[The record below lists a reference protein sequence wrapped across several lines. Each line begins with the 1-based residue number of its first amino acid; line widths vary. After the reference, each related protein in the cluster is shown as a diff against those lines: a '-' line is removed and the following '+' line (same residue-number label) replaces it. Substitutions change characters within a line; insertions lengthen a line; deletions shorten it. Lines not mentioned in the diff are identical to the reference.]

1 MSQSNHNFSL
11 HRSRASS
18 TLSLAQ
24 SSCASSSSV
33 TGHDVRTLTIRYQ
46 NMLEQA
52 TKEIKKLSNQKR
64 NLERE
69 QDKLLTVNIELATEA
84 KRLVQDVKKYNIE
97 KKELL
102 IANDEFV
109 CEVKKLYIEEEK
121 WEEEANKLKADNAN
135 LSDSYANEINSV
147 EADWKEELKIFKS
160 KQNSLLESIRVLTVD
175 NERLISEKDKA
186 KVNSSQST
194 KDLKET
200 QENNRI
206 KLETTIDCLKSEIET
221 EQILKEEDDKHMEE
235 LAAELEQVESEMDI
249 LRDEHLTKVN
259 QIQSKYSTKVKGMV
273 EKSEKMA
280 AENFEYAVENEQLE
294 KKLKV
299 GSEQTK
305 ILDRNLSQLKVENQ
319 WLVNNNKKGNGNE
332 EKAEDMARELQE
344 LKVELRKEK
353 EKVMNLVDWKSQ
365 LAEKNKSLKDENDR
379 LLKKTEHL
387 EYMMNDE
394 VSDIN
399 EVLKTIN
406 NLQDGGQIADRKRYT
421 KGDIS

>member
-1 MSQSNHNFSL
+1 VITNSEVLLGVKMEDSCFSDFSIKESSDDSYIESDINDEHQTEPKVKNLQSNLHSPMGQSNQNLSL
-11 HRSRASS
+11 HLSRASS
-18 TLSLAQ
+18 TLSLAP

-84 KRLVQDVKKYNIE
+84 KRLVQDVKKNNIE

-135 LSDSYANEINSV
+135 LSDSYANEINRV

-175 NERLISEKDKA
+175 NERLISEKDIA

-221 EQILKEEDDKHMEE
+221 EQISKEEVEKHMEE
-235 LAAELEQVESEMDI
+235 LADELEKVESEMDI

-280 AENFEYAVENEQLE
+280 AENFEYAVENVRLF
-294 KKLKV
+294 
-299 GSEQTK
+299 S
-305 ILDRNLSQLKVENQ
+305 RSMSYF
-319 WLVNNNKKGNGNE
+319 NNPC
-332 EKAEDMARELQE
+332 
-344 LKVELRKEK
+344 
-353 EKVMNLVDWKSQ
+353 
-365 LAEKNKSLKDENDR
+365 
-379 LLKKTEHL
+379 
-387 EYMMNDE
+387 YF
-394 VSDIN
+394 I
-399 EVLKTIN
+399 
-406 NLQDGGQIADRKRYT
+406 
-421 KGDIS
+421 